1 MSLNGIDISSHQAGI
16 NISKLTTTDFV
27 IVKAT
32 QGTTYVNPC
41 FEKHYNE
48 AKKAG
53 KLLGTYHY
61 FGGNDPVKEA
71 DFYIKTVGKR
81 VGEGILVL
89 DWEGYQ
95 NSSFAKG
102 PSVAWKFLQ
111 RVHDKTGIWPMIYM
125 SKSVTRSY
133 NWSTVAKYCGLWVAQ
148 YANSNRTNYQSKP
161 WTDSKGTGAWPTVAI
176 HQYSSKGKITGYTP
190 TIDINIAYLSDGSW
204 KLYANPRKQEQPVS
218 SKVVDYFPGPDDN
231 AKYICMAY
239 QEVLAGRGYYKGA
252 IDGYWG
258 PKSIAAA
265 KALQKKFGMDENG
278 IMNEETV
285 LALFGWRV

>member
-1 MSLNGIDISSHQAGI
+1 MSLNGIDISSHQSGI

-32 QGTTYVNPC
+32 QGVTYVNPY
-41 FEKHYNE
+41 FSRHYDA

-71 DFYIKTVGKR
+71 DFYVSTVGSR

-89 DWEGYQ
+89 DWESYQ
-95 NSSFAKG
+95 NSSFKKG

-111 RVHDKTGIWPMIYM
+111 RVHEKTGIWPMIYM

-133 NWSTVAKYCGLWVAQ
+133 DWSTVAKYCGLWVAQ
-148 YANSNRTNYQSKP
+148 YANSNRTDYQTSP
-161 WTDSKGTGAWPTVAI
+161 WTDKKGTGAWTQTAI
-176 HQYSSKGKITGYTP
+176 YQYSSKGKITGYTS
-190 TIDINIAYLSDGSW
+190 TIDINIAYMDDDSW
-204 KLYANPRKQEQPVS
+204 KLYANPS
-218 SKVVDYFPGPDDN
+218 SAEKKTSGTKVDYFPGPDDN
-231 AKYICMAY
+231 AAYIAKAY
-239 QEVLAGRGYYKGA
+239 QMALKGRGYYKA
-252 IDGYWG
+252 TVDGYWG

-265 KALQKKFGMDENG
+265 KALQKKFGLDENG
-278 IMNEETV
+278 VMNEETV